1 MTPTV
6 ENPLPA
12 GLGDPLDVVLRTKC
26 PLSEQLRDLQRETL
40 GWDSFFL
47 FFCQIFCLSLRRIL
61 DACKFL
67 VEKKKEQRNVTNE
80 PLRAKTLSAEQPT
93 DFAFSGC

>member
-12 GLGDPLDVVLRTKC
+12 GLGDPLDVVLSTKC

-47 FFCQIFCLSLRRIL
+47 FFCQIFCLFLCRIL

-67 VEKKKEQRNVTNE
+67 VEKKEQRNVTNE